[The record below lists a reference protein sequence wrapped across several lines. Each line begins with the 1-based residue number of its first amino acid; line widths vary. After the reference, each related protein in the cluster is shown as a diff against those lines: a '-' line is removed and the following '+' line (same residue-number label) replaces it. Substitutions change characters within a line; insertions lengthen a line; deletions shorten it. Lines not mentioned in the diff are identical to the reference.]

1 MFSSYTA
8 EQLART
14 YELADRHGVN
24 LLGALSWA
32 FEFEGQPYFD
42 GFRDLSTNGVAKPV
56 LNVFRMLGLMRGDR
70 VQADSTGA
78 LTLDEVRDRGVR
90 NAPDISA
97 MATADSGSAS
107 ILVWNYH
114 DDDLPAPAAQISL
127 TIEGPP
133 NGRATL
139 THYRVDTDHS
149 NAYTAW
155 KSMGSPQPPTAS
167 QRDALL
173 KAAQLQTLGPPERV
187 TIADRRAVVTFTLP
201 RQGVSLLRIT
211 W

>member
-1 MFSSYTA
+1 
-8 EQLART
+8 
-14 YELADRHGVN
+14 
-24 LLGALSWA
+24 
-32 FEFEGQPYFD
+32 
-42 GFRDLSTNGVAKPV
+42 
-56 LNVFRMLGLMRGDR
+56 MRGDR